1 MLVSGTR
8 CLCNPTTS
16 SFLNTIQYNELC
28 QPREDKSEMLSVDLY
43 QIDDATLSVS
53 AVEPNESE
61 VIVDS

>member
-1 MLVSGTR
+1 
-8 CLCNPTTS
+8 
-16 SFLNTIQYNELC
+16 
-28 QPREDKSEMLSVDLY
+28 MLSVDLY